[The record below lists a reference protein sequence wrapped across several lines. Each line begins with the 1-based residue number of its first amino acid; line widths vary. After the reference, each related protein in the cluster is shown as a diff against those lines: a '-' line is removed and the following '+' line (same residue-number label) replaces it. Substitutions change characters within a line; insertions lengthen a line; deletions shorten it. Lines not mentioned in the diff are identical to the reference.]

1 MQMYWALF
9 PPRQCQVIEGRTCVV
24 RNTFTDG
31 DQISD
36 LEKYLLMIMLVAQKT
51 EQNEKRMQAE
61 RALRRQWHYLR

>member
-1 MQMYWALF
+1 M
-9 PPRQCQVIEGRTCVV
+9 V